1 MASTRWLASFARC
14 RILVSFSIDPIS
26 VCTGSSCDASTMTLE
41 GAASVLLDV
50 RRPDYLGPAFDLCLD
65 LGGEF
70 PGRARDD
77 FEAE

>member
-1 MASTRWLASFARC
+1 MLHLGQLLDRSEQRLHRLKLRRQHNDARG
-14 RILVSFSIDPIS
+14 R
-26 VCTGSSCDASTMTLE
+26 GE